1 MNRASRKPFHWGG
14 LSGYRQLEAIA
25 QGLHHLTQ
33 EPETAY
39 LCQLV
44 PQINRA
50 LEKNRALVQDV
61 EEAHSW
67 LMRLADCLRYPPASP
82 SSSESPGRSLSS
94 QQVRR
99 EMETLLSQ
107 FQPDLKRKP
116 AQAALHGPWHR
127 LWKTWGSDLLYC
139 YDIPNLPPDILQLE
153 SYFGKLRNH
162 QRRISGRKS
171 TRPLRYLG
179 QYQSLFMANSEQDL
193 LKQIREVPREV
204 YETQRCRLRKLEA
217 PRQQRYRLH
226 RNPVEAVRGLIRR
239 HTTRRAALSGEK
251 EQSPSAHNG

>member
-25 QGLHHLTQ
+25 QGLHRLPQ
-33 EPETAY
+33 GPETAY
-39 LCQLV
+39 LRQLV
-44 PQINRA
+44 PQIDRT
-50 LEKNRALVQDV
+50 LEKNRTLVQDV

-67 LMRLADCLRYPPASP
+67 LMRLADCLRYPPASA
-82 SSSESPGRSLSS
+82 SGSESPDRSLSS
-94 QQVRR
+94 QQVRC
-99 EMETLLSQ
+99 EMETLLPQ

-116 AQAALHGPWHR
+116 AQAALHGAWHR
-127 LWKTWGSDLLYC
+127 LWRTWGPHLLYC

-179 QYQSLFMANSEQDL
+179 QYQSLFMANSEEDL
-193 LKQIREVPREV
+193 LQQIREVPREV
-204 YETQRCRLRKLEA
+204 YETHRCRLRKLEA
-217 PRQQRYRLH
+217 PRQHQYRLH
-226 RNPVEAVRGLIRR
+226 RNPVEAVQQLIKR
-239 HTTRRAALSGEK
+239 HATRRAALSGK
-251 EQSPSAHNG
+251 TGQSLLRHSG